1 MLTIIITT
9 ISSPLISLKWPNEFK
24 IFHKMKFK
32 DLTNQ
37 RRPQRILAVWELCPT
52 VVGSWLT
59 AGKDLKYFSSC
70 LLSIVLFLQR
80 TSMRHDPPRMLVS
93 LL

>member
-1 MLTIIITT
+1 MLTTIIMT

-52 VVGSWLT
+52 VVGPWLA
-59 AGKDLKYFSSC
+59 AGKDLKYFSGC
-70 LLSIVLFLQR
+70 LHRHRIV
-80 TSMRHDPPRMLVS
+80 SPADVYEP
-93 LL
+93 